1 MATSLVLMMLASPM
15 FAAGLLTIVL
25 VAYLLID
32 GIFEVIGALQIKP
45 AEGWGWMLLG
55 GSVSLI
61 LDIMLWGQ
69 FPLAGMWAIG
79 VLLSI
84 KLALTGV
91 IMITV
96 GSTARS
102 MGKMAE
108 V

>member
-1 MATSLVLMMLASPM
+1 M
-15 FAAGLLTIVL
+15 L

-32 GIFEVIGALQIKP
+32 GIFEIIGALQIKP

-69 FPLAGMWAIG
+69 FPLADMWAIG
-79 VLLSI
+79 VLLGI

>member
-1 MATSLVLMMLASPM
+1 M
-15 FAAGLLTIVL
+15 L

-32 GIFEVIGALQIKP
+32 GIFEIIGALQIKP

-69 FPLAGMWAIG
+69 FPLASMWAIG
-79 VLLSI
+79 VLLGI